1 MVLLGVLAL
10 AATFLVTGLSVR
22 ALLAHAGERR
32 WFVAASLATSACAIG
47 PSLLGRVTD
56 DLRVATLIFGVLAFA
71 VLVAARSVP
80 PAVDPIPHPAIRLS
94 TGWSILVVLALA
106 LVTWTVIVGHYFD
119 EEALHYGLVGVIARG
134 VLPPVHPL
142 YPDFPFPY
150 HYGFDALA
158 AQLRAFGRLR
168 FERAIDLVR
177 IWSFVLLL
185 WGSLS
190 IGAALGGGR
199 RSTLAAVV
207 IPLGGSLLSYFL
219 WDGMAQLQ
227 LRWSEIPPEW
237 LHNPVP
243 PVITNFFQPPQ
254 GFGMALAPAAL
265 LLFDGSDTSE
275 RGRRRRVLA
284 GAVYLGLFSLIQ
296 VVFFALLGFGI
307 GVTCLARAARARAGR
322 ARAGRSLL
330 LDLATLS
337 LALLV
342 AWGIGG
348 FFSGAVQAP
357 KEIIP
362 GRTYF
367 HDPWLRSI
375 GHHLTVM
382 GLPLLLLP
390 VGLYRAI
397 RTRHPV
403 RVALMAMVAV
413 SLVVPNVLGYARDGS
428 VVKFYTIGMFFMNVL
443 FADLLMDLLER
454 RAALAKVAAG
464 ILIFLGTAIGW
475 AWLARTTVLDG
486 RFGIARW
493 REGTPA
499 AIARAVL
506 DAIEPEL
513 AARDRVFSTHVDLS
527 KVGLLTPGFDPRR
540 DGGGLYVVDWEKAT
554 AISQHHSRARVD
566 LDASDLAALDVRFL
580 VFSAGDLAGLSAR
593 GVRILSDP
601 SRFEAMFKVKADTQE
616 RFVYRV
622 LPAATA
628 SAAPAD
634 TGVPVATTASVAD
647 PAAR

>member
-1 MVLLGVLAL
+1 MVFFGVLAL

-22 ALLAHAGERR
+22 ALLVHAGERR
-32 WFVAASLATSACAIG
+32 WFVTASLATAACAIG
-47 PSLLGRVTD
+47 PSLLGRLTE
-56 DLRVATLIFGVLAFA
+56 DLRVATLLFGALAFA

-80 PAVDPIPHPAIRLS
+80 PAVDPIPHPRIGLS
-94 TGWSILVVLALA
+94 TGWSVLAVLALA

-158 AQLRAFGRLR
+158 AQLRVFGRLR

-207 IPLGGSLLSYFL
+207 IPLGGSLLSYLL
-219 WDGMAQLQ
+219 WVDMAQLQ

-237 LHNPVP
+237 VHNPVP

-254 GFGMALAPAAL
+254 GLGMALAPAAL
-265 LLFDGSDTSE
+265 LLFDGTDTSE
-275 RGRRRRVLA
+275 LGRRRRALA
-284 GAVYLGLFSLIQ
+284 GAAYLGLFSLIQ

-307 GVTCLARAARARAGR
+307 GVTCLTRSPRAG
-322 ARAGRSLL
+322 ARRSLAP
-330 LDLATLS
+330 DLATLS

-342 AWGIGG
+342 AWAIGG

-357 KEIIP
+357 KEIVP

-367 HDPWLRSI
+367 HDPWLRSV
-375 GHHLTVM
+375 GHHLTVI
-382 GLPLLLLP
+382 GLPLLFLP
-390 VGLYRAI
+390 VALYRAI

-403 RVALMAMVAV
+403 RVALIAMVAV
-413 SLVVPNVLGYARDGS
+413 SLLVPNVLGYARDGS

-443 FADLLMDLLER
+443 FADLMMALFEFER
-454 RAALAKVAAG
+454 RAILAKVAAG

-506 DAIEPEL
+506 DAIGPEL
-513 AARDRVFSTHVDLS
+513 APRDRVFSTTIDMS
-527 KVGLLTPGFDPRR
+527 RVGLLTPGFDPRR
-540 DGGGLYVVDWEKAT
+540 DGGGLYLVDRERAI
-554 AISQHHSRARVD
+554 AISEHHARARAD
-566 LDASDLAALDVRFL
+566 LETRDLEALNVRFL
-580 VFSAGDLAGLSAR
+580 VFSPGDLASLSAR
-593 GVRILSDP
+593 GVRALSDP
-601 SRFEAMFKVKADTQE
+601 SRFEAMLKVKAGTQE
-616 RFVYRV
+616 RFIYRV
-622 LPAATA
+622 LPTATA
-628 SAAPAD
+628 SAARVD
-634 TGVPVATTASVAD
+634 TGALVATTASVAD